1 LIELVDWI
9 NEETI
14 LREGEGEG
22 EGERE
27 RGDSTRWMLSENRPS
42 DCTLWEEALKNGG
55 HYGEHLNDHK
65 PGFPFAWNSES
76 FLSATTSSAR
86 ST

>member
-27 RGDSTRWMLSENRPS
+27 RERER
-42 DCTLWEEALKNGG
+42 
-55 HYGEHLNDHK
+55 
-65 PGFPFAWNSES
+65 
-76 FLSATTSSAR
+76 
-86 ST
+86 